1 MIKEKICVALSSALL
16 LPMIWSCTPDNEF
29 TRSNGQMGSLKF
41 SVSVADDNEGSA
53 TRSNTYV
60 VDTFVVGNDT
70 LCLTCTETDL
80 GDSAPEVEEQLDT
93 RGTPIYTNTGT
104 GLLSSPLY
112 NLETVYQRFNV
123 TGKKVAT
130 DGTLSDFFYNYTDV
144 PPTETHMG
152 TVPATDAYID
162 IPYKFDSYE
171 AKNTS
176 KWEYWSPE
184 TDSEGESE
192 ADKFFW
198 WRDKKHED
206 NNYKLSFY
214 AYSPT
219 PDVADPYKWSPTMTY
234 DKNGKMTFSY
244 SVPTG
249 GTGTYSGK
257 DAEVQPDILVGS
269 TLPQVRDDLEKV
281 TISGVDHYKVDLKFF
296 HALSGVR
303 FCIAK
308 PSTASGAEEDN
319 LTGYTIESIT
329 LDKLRPSGT
338 CTLEYPTGATD
349 PTTYVSSQVISWKDY
364 GTTDGT
370 YTQTFNHTI
379 ADGSKEGEMVYGTT
393 TSQTFML
400 LPQTLGVSGTDSPD
414 AQVSIVLKDKAGVTQ
429 VLQVHNLIGSKSTGV
444 SAWLPGKM
452 YTYKIATKQKDVK
465 VTISDD
471 VSGMT
476 KSNLLITNT
485 GTTAAYIRVAAVANW
500 YKPSTTP
507 GTPALTYPYNATK
520 WASDVDAHYNTTDW
534 AKCADGYYYYKY
546 PVPAGKTISSTHT
559 LFSSLTFTDTAP
571 GTGWHLEVNLVVQAV
586 RTNDV
591 EEAWG
596 AGYTGGIIVAAGLD
610 TTPTY

>member
-1 MIKEKICVALSSALL
+1 MIKKKICVALSSALFL
-16 LPMIWSCTPDNEF
+16 SMMMSCTPDDEF
-29 TRSNGQMGSLKF
+29 TRSNGQMGLLGF
-41 SVSVADDNEGSA
+41 SVSVADDNGGSA

-60 VDTFVVGNDT
+60 VETFVVGNDT
-70 LCLTCTETDL
+70 LCLTCTETDMC
-80 GDSAPEVEEQLDT
+80 DSASEVEETSAT
-93 RGTPIYTNTGT
+93 RGTPIYTSTGT
-104 GLLSSPLY
+104 GTSLLTSPLY
-112 NLETVYQRFNV
+112 NLQSVYARFNV

-130 DGTLSDFFYNYTDV
+130 DGTLSDFYWNYTDT
-144 PPTETHMG
+144 PPTETYMG
-152 TVPATDAYID
+152 DEPSEAYIN
-162 IPYKFDSYE
+162 IPYEFDDYVAE
-171 AKNTS
+171 NTS
-176 KWEYWSPE
+176 EWEYWSPVGTTAE
-184 TDSEGESE
+184 
-192 ADKFFW
+192 KFYW
-198 WRDKKHED
+198 WRDKKHD
-206 NNYKLSFY
+206 DLNYRLSFY

-219 PDVADPYKWSPTMTY
+219 SDVSDPYKWSPTMTY

-244 SVPTG
+244 TVNT
-249 GTGTYSGK
+249 GTGTYADK

-281 TISGVDHYKVDLKFF
+281 TISSVDHYKVDLKFF

-379 ADGSKEGEMVYGTT
+379 TNGSTEGEMVYGTT

-400 LPQTLGVSGTDSPD
+400 LPQTLGVYGTDSPD
-414 AQVSIVLKDKAGVTQ
+414 AKVSIVLKDKAGVTQ

-452 YTYKIATKQKDVK
+452 YTYKIATKQKDVT
-465 VTISDD
+465 VSINDA
-471 VSGMT
+471 VSGKT
-476 KSNLLITNT
+476 KSNLEIKNT

-507 GTPALTYPYNATK
+507 GAPALTYPYNATK
-520 WASDVDAHYNTTDW
+520 WASDVDAHINSNWT
-534 AKCADGYYYYKY
+534 KCADGYYYYKH
-546 PVPAGKTISSTHT
+546 PVPANTMIKSANT
-559 LFSSLTFTDTAP
+559 LFSSVTFTDAAP
-571 GTGWHLEVNLVVQAV
+571 STTGWHLEVNLVVQAI

-596 AGYTGGIIVAAGLD
+596 AGFTGGIIAAAGLD
-610 TTPTY
+610 TTPID

>member
-1 MIKEKICVALSSALL
+1 MIKKEICVALSSALFL
-16 LPMIWSCTPDNEF
+16 SMMMSCTPDDEF
-29 TRSNGQMGSLKF
+29 TRSNGQMGLLGF
-41 SVSVADDNEGSA
+41 SVSVADDNGGSA

-60 VDTFVVGNDT
+60 VETFVVGNDT
-70 LCLTCTETDL
+70 LCLTCTETDMC
-80 GDSAPEVEEQLDT
+80 DSAPEVEEASAT
-93 RGTPIYTNTGT
+93 RGTPIYTSTGT
-104 GLLSSPLY
+104 GTSLLTSPLY
-112 NLETVYQRFNV
+112 NLQSVYARFNV

-130 DGTLSDFFYNYTDV
+130 DGTLSDFYWNYTNT
-144 PPTETHMG
+144 PPTETYMG
-152 TVPATDAYID
+152 DDPSEAYIN
-162 IPYKFDSYE
+162 IPYKFDDYVAE
-171 AKNTS
+171 NTS
-176 KWEYWSPE
+176 DWEYWSPVGTTAE
-184 TDSEGESE
+184 
-192 ADKFFW
+192 KFYW
-198 WRDKKHED
+198 WRDKKHD
-206 NNYKLSFY
+206 DLNYRLSFY

-219 PDVADPYKWSPTMTY
+219 SDVADPYKWSPTMTY

-244 SVPTG
+244 TVNT
-249 GTGTYSGK
+249 GTGTYADK

-269 TLPQVRDDLEKV
+269 TLPQERDDLGKV

-308 PSTASGAEEDN
+308 PSTASGAEEDD

-379 ADGSKEGEMVYGTT
+379 TNGSTEGEMVYGTT